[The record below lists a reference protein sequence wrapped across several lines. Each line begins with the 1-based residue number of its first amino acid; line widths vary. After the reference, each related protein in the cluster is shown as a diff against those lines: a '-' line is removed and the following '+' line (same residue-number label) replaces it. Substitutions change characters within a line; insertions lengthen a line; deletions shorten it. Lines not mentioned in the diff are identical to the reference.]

1 MAPSDNNKM
10 WKKRYLIPLWVV
22 QLIVL
27 GIYFVLSIVGM
38 SAAEDLDDYL
48 DSPEWNNRSDYADQ
62 VTILLTVSPNS
73 TIYRTTF
80 GVIIAFSSLC
90 ILLVITEI
98 ILAASHRLKPT
109 FHLVSA
115 VLKALIAVIYF
126 IIVCIGSASVGRGY
140 GLDIVLSLALTVATL
155 LQVVYGA
162 VRVHRVRKGVYSAVN
177 TNGGHGAVAYKGQ
190 GTGDVELQSGGV
202 PVYR

>member
-62 VTILLTVSPNS
+62 VV

-80 GVIIAFSSLC
+80 GIIIAFSALC
-90 ILLVITEI
+90 IILIITEI
-98 ILAASHRLKPT
+98 ILAASHRLKAT

-115 VLKALIAVIYF
+115 VLKALLAVIYF
-126 IIVCIGSASVGRGY
+126 VIVCIGSASVGRGY

-177 TNGGHGAVAYKGQ
+177 GGGHMHGSVAYKGQ
-190 GTGDVELQSGGV
+190 GGGDVELQQGGGA
-202 PVYR
+202 VYR